1 MCRQR
6 PVCDPWLV
14 STWVVTWTGNNW
26 WILTK
31 ILTESWKSVNKIPGC
46 VDRRLLRTCLRTS
59 GRSVNYIIAI
69 AWSPS
74 HLAALAGVDSVVV
87 ARGTV
92 SADATLQVEH
102 GGGGRKLLLAC
113 HQPIN
118 YWGWAGGGRQGVC
131 NTRGSASWKGCC
143 PTGARYQPI
152 KGKILNQE
160 ESST

>member
-6 PVCDPWLV
+6 PVCDPGLV
-14 STWVVTWTGNNW
+14 STWVVTWRGNNW

-31 ILTESWKSVNKIPGC
+31 TLTDSWKSVNKIPGC
-46 VDRRLLRTCLRTS
+46 VNRRLLRTCLRTS
-59 GRSVNYIIAI
+59 GRSGIIAI

-118 YWGWAGGGRQGVC
+118 YWRWAGGGRQGVC
-131 NTRGSASWKGCC
+131 NTRGSASWKGGC
-143 PTGARYQPI
+143 PTGAQRYHAT
-152 KGKILNQE
+152 NAV
-160 ESST
+160 